1 MYYTLGR
8 TSTVGT
14 LLSTADVAKR
24 LNVTRQYIVKLVDQG
39 KLTSETP
46 RVQGQSMW
54 FSLET
59 IERFETSRRP
69 AKISLSSFN
78 KACNFFTLW
87 EQLGHRTAEVSS
99 VWHNLLK
106 VIDVTQPLPH
116 DVNVLIG
123 RWDLDPQVIEKTY
136 TRVTQQLR
144 LLGDEDH
151 LIWRDEENY
160 PPQLAKTKDAPEVL
174 FVRGNELDLLYKP
187 ALSIVGT
194 RRASEAGQSRA
205 YKLACLLCE
214 RGVTVASG
222 LAKGIDKAAHDGA
235 LSVGG
240 NTIAVIG
247 TPLTRVYPKEHAD
260 LQKRISSFGL
270 VVSQFYPGAEVQRF
284 FFPMRNAVM
293 SGLSL
298 GTVVIEASETS
309 GALIQAKYCL
319 QQGHKLFIPRSA
331 VDNPSL
337 KWPRTYA
344 SQPGAHVFGT
354 IDELIGVLEDEGLL
368 PAMHSHPRRSTIE
381 TGILE

>member
-1 MYYTLGR
+1 MSR
-8 TSTVGT
+8 
-14 LLSTADVAKR
+14 
-24 LNVTRQYIVKLVDQG
+24 
-39 KLTSETP
+39 
-46 RVQGQSMW
+46 
-54 FSLET
+54 SLKA
-59 IERFETSRRP
+59 IERFENSRLP
-69 AKISLSSFN
+69 VNISLPSFY
-78 KACNFFTLW
+78 KACNYFTLW
-87 EQLGHRTAEVSS
+87 ELLGHGTAEVSS
-99 VWHNLLK
+99 VWHSLLQS
-106 VIDVTQPLPH
+106 IDVTQPLPN
-116 DVNVLIG
+116 DIGVLIG
-123 RWDLDPQVIEKTY
+123 RWDLDSQVIEKTF

-144 LLGDEDH
+144 LLGDDDH
-151 LIWRDEENY
+151 LIWRDEANY
-160 PPQLAKTKDAPEVL
+160 PPQLAKIKDAPEVL
-174 FVRGNELDLLYKP
+174 FVRGTELDLLYKP

-205 YKLACLLCE
+205 YKLACMLCE

-298 GTVVIEASETS
+298 GTVVVEASEKS

-319 QQGHKLFIPRSA
+319 QQGRKLFIPRS
-331 VDNPSL
+331 VFDNSHL

-344 SQPGAHVFGT
+344 SQSGVHVFGT
-354 IDELIGVLEDEGLL
+354 IDELTGALEDEVLL
-368 PAMHSHPRRSTIE
+368 SAKHSHAPLCTLDME
-381 TGILE
+381 ILE